1 MQSLDT
7 HALLFK
13 RLVVISR
20 GKSFRRL
27 VVRIQFCL
35 KSFSKIMEKRSRQ
48 NISIL
53 NSAIQKKTNLLVENY
68 IHTSFVTN
76 VEFLIVYS
84 IVYLL

>member
-20 GKSFRRL
+20 GKSFRRF

-35 KSFSKIMEKRSRQ
+35 KSFSKIVEKRSKQ

-53 NSAIQKKTNLLVENY
+53 NSAIQKKHSLVENY

-76 VEFLIVYS
+76 IEFLIVYS